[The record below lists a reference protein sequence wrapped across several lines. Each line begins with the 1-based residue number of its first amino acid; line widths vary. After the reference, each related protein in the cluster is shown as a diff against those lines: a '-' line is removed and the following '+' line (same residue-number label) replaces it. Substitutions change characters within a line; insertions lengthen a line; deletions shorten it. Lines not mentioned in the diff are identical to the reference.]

1 MKFYLFLLII
11 FYSLLSFSQENNEGD
26 TFIIIKG
33 DSIMKNSIELNE
45 ITLLPRIKFTDRDKL
60 RQYLILKR
68 KTLKVYPYA
77 KLASVRLETLYE
89 RVNDIKR
96 KRNRKKYIKRTQK
109 YVEGKFTDELKKL
122 TQTEGQILI
131 KLINR
136 HTGFTVYEVIKDLK
150 NGFNAF
156 LFNTTAKIFN
166 MSLKETYL
174 PTEVIEDYYIEDIL
188 QKAFQSGLLEPLA
201 PKNDIPDLFYLKKL
215 WSTKSS
221 MPKQ

>member
-1 MKFYLFLLII
+1 MKYYLLVLMFI
-11 FYSLLSFSQENNEGD
+11 SNLSIFSQENKIENNY
-26 TFIIIKG
+26 IVIKG

-45 ITLLPRIKFTDRDKL
+45 IILLPTIKFLNTNEHRK
-60 RQYLILKR
+60 YLILKR

-96 KRNRKKYIKRTQK
+96 KRTRKKYIRRTQK
-109 YVEGKFTDELKKL
+109 YIEGKFTDELKKL

-136 HTGFTVYEVIKDLK
+136 QTSFTVYEVIKDLK

-156 LFNTTAKIFN
+156 IFNTTAKVFN

-174 PTEVIEDYYIEDIL
+174 PTEVSEDYFIEDIL
-188 QKAFQSGLLEPLA
+188 QKAFQSGALEPLT

-215 WSTKSS
+215 WSTK
-221 MPKQ
+221 

>member
-1 MKFYLFLLII
+1 MKFYLSLLII
-11 FYSLLSFSQENNEGD
+11 FYSLFSFSQENNEAD

-45 ITLLPRIKFTDRDKL
+45 ISLLPRIKFNDRDKL

-77 KLASVRLETLYE
+77 KLASVRLESLYE
-89 RVNDIKR
+89 RVNGIKR
-96 KRNRKKYIKRTQK
+96 KRNRKRYI
-109 YVEGKFTDELKKL
+109 KL

-136 HTGFTVYEVIKDLK
+136 HTEFTVYEVIKDLK

-166 MSLKETYL
+166 MSLKETYS

-188 QKAFQSGLLEPLA
+188 QKAFQSGSLEPLA

-221 MPKQ
+221 MLKQ

>member
-1 MKFYLFLLII
+1 MKYYLLVLMFVYNLFI
-11 FYSLLSFSQENNEGD
+11 FSQENKKEDNY
-26 TFIIIKG
+26 IVIKG

-45 ITLLPRIKFTDRDKL
+45 IILLPTIKFLNTNEHRK
-60 RQYLILKR
+60 YLILKR

-96 KRNRKKYIKRTQK
+96 KRTRKKYIRRTQK
-109 YVEGKFTDELKKL
+109 YIEGKFTDELKKL

-136 HTGFTVYEVIKDLK
+136 QTSFTVYEVIKDLK

-156 LFNTTAKIFN
+156 IFNTTAKVFN

-174 PTEVIEDYYIEDIL
+174 PTEVSEDYFIEDIL
-188 QKAFQSGLLEPLA
+188 QKAFQSGALEPLT

-215 WSTKSS
+215 WSTK
-221 MPKQ
+221 

>member
-1 MKFYLFLLII
+1 MFVYNLFI
-11 FYSLLSFSQENNEGD
+11 FSQENKTEDNY
-26 TFIIIKG
+26 IAIKG

-45 ITLLPRIKFTDRDKL
+45 IILLPTIKFLNTNEHRK
-60 RQYLILKR
+60 YLILKR

-96 KRNRKKYIKRTQK
+96 KRTRKKYIRRTQK
-109 YVEGKFTDELKKL
+109 YIEGKFTDELKKL

-136 HTGFTVYEVIKDLK
+136 QTSFTVYEVIKDLK

-156 LFNTTAKIFN
+156 IFNTTAKVFN

-174 PTEVIEDYYIEDIL
+174 PTEVSEDYFIEDIL
-188 QKAFQSGLLEPLA
+188 QKAFQSGELEPLT
-201 PKNDIPDLFYLKKL
+201 PKNNIPDLFYLKKL
-215 WSTKSS
+215 WSTK
-221 MPKQ
+221 

>member
-1 MKFYLFLLII
+1 MKFYLPILII
-11 FYSLLSFSQENNEGD
+11 FYSLFSFSQDNNKGD
-26 TFIIIKG
+26 TYIIIKW

-45 ITLLPRIKFTDRDKL
+45 ISLLPKIKFNDRDKL

-77 KLASVRLETLYE
+77 KLASVRLESLYE

-96 KRNRKKYIKRTQK
+96 KRNRKRYIKRTQK
-109 YVEGKFTDELKKL
+109 YIEGKFTDELKKL

-166 MSLKETYL
+166 MSLKESYS
-174 PTEVIEDYYIEDIL
+174 PPEVIEDYYIEDIL
-188 QKAFQSGLLEPLA
+188 QKAFQSGALEPLS
-201 PKNDIPDLFYLKKL
+201 PKNDIPDLYYLKKL
-215 WSTKSS
+215 WSAKSG
-221 MPKQ
+221 MPK

>member
-1 MKFYLFLLII
+1 MI
-11 FYSLLSFSQENNEGD
+11 FYNLFIFSQENKKEDNY
-26 TFIIIKG
+26 IVIKG

-45 ITLLPRIKFTDRDKL
+45 IILLPTIKFLNTNEHRK
-60 RQYLILKR
+60 YLILKR
-68 KTLKVYPYA
+68 KTFKVYPYA

-96 KRNRKKYIKRTQK
+96 KRTRKKYIRRTQK
-109 YVEGKFTDELKKL
+109 YIEGKFTDELKKL

-136 HTGFTVYEVIKDLK
+136 QTSFTVYEVIKDLK

-156 LFNTTAKIFN
+156 IFNTTAKVFN

-174 PTEVIEDYYIEDIL
+174 PTEVSEDYFIEDIL
-188 QKAFQSGLLEPLA
+188 QKAFQSGALEPLT

-215 WSTKSS
+215 WSTK
-221 MPKQ
+221 

>member
-1 MKFYLFLLII
+1 MKFYLSLLII
-11 FYSLLSFSQENNEGD
+11 FYSLFSFSQENNEAD

-45 ITLLPRIKFTDRDKL
+45 ISLLPRIKFNDRDKL

-77 KLASVRLETLYE
+77 KLASVRLESLYE
-89 RVNDIKR
+89 RVNGIKR
-96 KRNRKKYIKRTQK
+96 KRNRKRYIKRTQK
-109 YVEGKFTDELKKL
+109 YIEGKFTDELKKL

-136 HTGFTVYEVIKDLK
+136 HTEFTVYEVIKDLK

-166 MSLKETYL
+166 MSLKETYS

-188 QKAFQSGLLEPLA
+188 QKAFQSGSLEPLA

-215 WSTKSS
+215 WSTKTS
-221 MPKQ
+221 MLKQ

>member
-1 MKFYLFLLII
+1 MKFYLSLLII
-11 FYSLLSFSQENNEGD
+11 FYSLFSFSQENNEAD

-45 ITLLPRIKFTDRDKL
+45 ISLLPRIKFNDRDKL

-77 KLASVRLETLYE
+77 KLASVRLESLYE

-96 KRNRKKYIKRTQK
+96 KRNRKRYIKRTQK
-109 YVEGKFTDELKKL
+109 YIEGKFTDELKKL

-166 MSLKETYL
+166 MSLKESYS
-174 PTEVIEDYYIEDIL
+174 PPEVIEDYYIEDIL
-188 QKAFQSGLLEPLA
+188 QKAFQSGDLEPLS
-201 PKNDIPDLFYLKKL
+201 PKNDIPDLYYLKKL
-215 WSTKSS
+215 WSAKSG
-221 MPKQ
+221 MPK

>member
-1 MKFYLFLLII
+1 MKYYLLVLMFI
-11 FYSLLSFSQENNEGD
+11 SNLSIFSQENKIENNY
-26 TFIIIKG
+26 IVIKG

-45 ITLLPRIKFTDRDKL
+45 IILLPTIKFLNRNEHRK
-60 RQYLILKR
+60 YLILKR

-96 KRNRKKYIKRTQK
+96 KRTRKKYIRRTQK
-109 YVEGKFTDELKKL
+109 YIEGKFTDELKKL

-136 HTGFTVYEVIKDLK
+136 QTSFTVYEVIKDLK

-156 LFNTTAKIFN
+156 IFNTTAKVFN

-174 PTEVIEDYYIEDIL
+174 PTEVSEDYFIEDIL
-188 QKAFQSGLLEPLA
+188 QKAFQSGALEPLT

-215 WSTKSS
+215 WSTK
-221 MPKQ
+221 

>member
-1 MKFYLFLLII
+1 MKHCLLILMI
-11 FYSLLSFSQENNEGD
+11 FYNLFIFSQENKKEDNY
-26 TFIIIKG
+26 IVIKG

-45 ITLLPRIKFTDRDKL
+45 IILLPTIKFLNTNEHRK
-60 RQYLILKR
+60 YLILKR

-96 KRNRKKYIKRTQK
+96 KRTRKKYIRRTQK
-109 YVEGKFTDELKKL
+109 YIEGKFTDELKKL

-136 HTGFTVYEVIKDLK
+136 QTSFTVYEVIKDLK

-156 LFNTTAKIFN
+156 IFNTTAKVFN

-174 PTEVIEDYYIEDIL
+174 PTEVSEDYFIEDIL
-188 QKAFQSGLLEPLA
+188 QKAFQSGALEPLT

-215 WSTKSS
+215 WSTK
-221 MPKQ
+221 